1 MSSAPFEQ
9 FIKNLLDQTAAAD
22 ALRDL
27 TKRNLPI
34 QGSTLLSAV
43 ESILLE
49 ETISAQFNPDGYESK
64 EKKQA
69 ILSKLYLLKK
79 SFKPIKSERRTTLKM
94 ETKEYWDN
102 FYKKNLAPITES
114 NFAQETLAFIQKNE
128 LSQQKLID
136 LVI

>member
-43 ESILLE
+43 ESSLL
-49 ETISAQFNPDGYESK
+49 
-64 EKKQA
+64 
-69 ILSKLYLLKK
+69 
-79 SFKPIKSERRTTLKM
+79 
-94 ETKEYWDN
+94 
-102 FYKKNLAPITES
+102 
-114 NFAQETLAFIQKNE
+114 
-128 LSQQKLID
+128 
-136 LVI
+136 

>member
-1 MSSAPFEQ
+1 MSAAPFEQ

-27 TKRNLPI
+27 TKRNVPI
-34 QGSTLLSAV
+34 QGSSLMSAV

-69 ILSKLYLLKK
+69 ILSKLYLLKNNLDRNLVY
-79 SFKPIKSERRTTLKM
+79 PDHQDYITVQLCIKYVEDGYSL
-94 ETKEYWDN
+94 TKESLECL
-102 FYKKNLAPITES
+102 NLIHKRNA
-114 NFAQETLAFIQKNE
+114 
-128 LSQQKLID
+128 
-136 LVI
+136 

>member
-27 TKRNLPI
+27 TKRNVPI
-34 QGSTLLSAV
+34 QGSSLMSAV

-69 ILSKLYLLKK
+69 ILSKLYLLKNNLDRNLVY
-79 SFKPIKSERRTTLKM
+79 PDHQDYITVQLCIKYVEDGYSL
-94 ETKEYWDN
+94 TKESLECL
-102 FYKKNLAPITES
+102 NLIHKRNA
-114 NFAQETLAFIQKNE
+114 
-128 LSQQKLID
+128 
-136 LVI
+136 